1 MKVKID
7 THEPDDFLSIKDS
20 ESYPLKEGDFLIQV
34 EGKKVIIERKT
45 WDDAYTS
52 WSSKRLEDQ
61 ISRMI
66 ENYDDCILLIE
77 GKWNQSYTWRKSKN
91 YSRIKGLQTFLN
103 RISVEAVPVIY
114 TDSKNDTIKY
124 IEGLVK
130 RIESGDYKIL
140 VRKTTVVKSS
150 RNKYHNIMSLIPG
163 ITIDRSKVLYNH
175 FNSLEDFIVG
185 VERAK
190 EVDDKKRW
198 HTQVNKIEAFIKQEW
213 GETKGREVIIDKND

>member
-1 MKVKID
+1 MPIKVDI
-7 THEPDDFLSIKDS
+7 HEPDEFLKIKES
-20 ESYPLKEGDFLIQV
+20 ESFALKEGDFLIDLN
-34 EGKKVIIERKT
+34 GRKVILERKT

-66 ENYDDCILLIE
+66 EKYDDCILIVE
-77 GKWNQSYTWRKSKN
+77 GKWNQSYTWRKGKN

-103 RISVEAVPVIY
+103 RISVEALPVIY

-130 RIESGDYKIL
+130 RIQSGDYKML

-163 ITIDRSKVLYNH
+163 ITIDRSKKLYNH
-175 FNSLEDFIVG
+175 FNSLEDFIINIQK
-185 VERAK
+185 AK

-198 HTQVNKIEAFIKQEW
+198 HTQVNKVEGFIKEGW
-213 GETKGREVIIDKND
+213 GTTADREVIVDKKS

>member
-7 THEPDDFLSIKDS
+7 THEPEDFLSINDS
-20 ESYPLKEGDFLIQV
+20 KSYPLREGDFLIEV
-34 EGKKVIIERKT
+34 EGKRVILERKT

-66 ENYDDCILLIE
+66 ENYDDCILIIE
-77 GKWNQSYTWRKSKN
+77 GKWNQSYTWRKGKN

-103 RISVEAVPVIY
+103 RISVEAVPVVY
-114 TDSKNDTIKY
+114 TDSKNDTMKY

-130 RIESGDYKIL
+130 RIESGDYKML

-163 ITIDRSKVLYNH
+163 ITIDRSKILYNH
-175 FNSLEDFIVG
+175 FNSLEDFIMG

-213 GETKGREVIIDKND
+213 GETKEREVIIDKND